1 MMDQSLLI
9 LIMLGMLPSAGL
21 NAQQTARTTLAVT
34 ARLEESC
41 KVTAPDLALGKYTAQ
56 RGAPPQ
62 AKLALSVTCTPDT
75 TYSVG
80 LIKGTSRGATTNQQT
95 MPSEAQASNIQPNSD
110 STRKAIPGNTIGTE
124 NVTGVGTGT
133 EVNHTLFGGVLAA
146 QFVPAGDYAD
156 TLTVRVQY

>member
-1 MMDQSLLI
+1 MDQSLLI

-80 LIKGTSRGATTNQQT
+80 VNKGTTHGATT
-95 MPSEAQASNIQPNSD
+95 SE
-110 STRKAIPGNTIGTE
+110 RKTATAGAAVPGNTIGTE

-133 EVNHTLFGGVLAA
+133 EVNHTLFGGVPAA
-146 QFVPAGDYAD
+146 QVVQAGDYAD
-156 TLTVRVQY
+156 TLTVRVHY

>member
-1 MMDQSLLI
+1 MDQSILI

-21 NAQQTARTTLAVT
+21 NAQQTTRTTLAVT

-56 RGAPPQ
+56 RGAPSQ

-80 LIKGTSRGATTNQQT
+80 VNKGTTHGATGGQQKVA
-95 MPSEAQASNIQPNSD
+95 SGAQDSNNRRYSD
-110 STRKAIPGNTIGTE
+110 SARSAIPGNTIGTE
-124 NVTGVGTGT
+124 NVTGVGTGM
-133 EVNHTLFGGVLAA
+133 EVNHTLFGGI
-146 QFVPAGDYAD
+146 PASQVVQGGDYAD
-156 TLTVRVQY
+156 TITVRVHY

>member
-1 MMDQSLLI
+1 MDQSLLI

-41 KVTAPDLALGKYTAQ
+41 KVIAPDFVLGNRTTQGGAL
-56 RGAPPQ
+56 RP
-62 AKLALSVTCTPDT
+62 AKIHLSVTCTPDT

-110 STRKAIPGNTIGTE
+110 STRKAIPGNTITTE
-124 NVTGVGTGT
+124 TLTGVGAGM
-133 EVNHTLFGGVLAA
+133 EVNHTLFGGVAA
-146 QFVPAGDYAD
+146 QVVLPVDSGD
-156 TLTVRVQY
+156 TLSVRVYY